1 MIGSIFKRDIR
12 QATGTAWEEWVAR
25 LRQTVDP
32 SWSHEEIKTHICHQ
46 YGVTDEWGEWLA
58 AFYGQLLGR
67 KPVGVTK
74 DAGVQIGVRK
84 TVAMTKEEVWSIL
97 VSPQGVKL
105 WIGDVPSFQLQKGF
119 EFESAEGV
127 SGKLTVVDP
136 GRKLRMTWKRKEWE
150 QPSRLQIYV
159 LPANSGKT
167 TIAIHQE
174 MLKDIYMREM
184 MRRYWEKVLQE
195 ITRPRS

>member
-46 YGVTDEWGEWLA
+46 YGVADEWGEWLA

-105 WIGDVPSFQLQKGF
+105 RSGTFPHFNCKKDLNLNPRKASP
-119 EFESAEGV
+119 ESSDRG
-127 SGKLTVVDP
+127 
-136 GRKLRMTWKRKEWE
+136 
-150 QPSRLQIYV
+150 
-159 LPANSGKT
+159 
-167 TIAIHQE
+167 
-174 MLKDIYMREM
+174 
-184 MRRYWEKVLQE
+184 
-195 ITRPRS
+195 